1 MVFVTIFENITTFGK
16 GSRLLLARCQLKF
29 TRHES
34 QRSPNQPSCQ
44 FQGQEPL
51 LLPGCILLQGPATA
65 KLAKKVGRSWISK
78 HLYDKQNVIKKVGK
92 VAWLDLNLSGGNKIQ
107 ELESYG
113 KFLCVFVGTSTSFW
127 GLRSGP

>member
-16 GSRLLLARCQLKF
+16 GSRLLLARCQLNSLDTSHKDAPTNLLGSF
-29 TRHES
+29 KAKNPCCCRDVFCCKDPQ
-34 QRSPNQPSCQ
+34 QRSWPKKLEEVG
-44 FQGQEPL
+44 FQNT
-51 LLPGCILLQGPATA
+51 CMTNSWK
-65 KLAKKVGRSWISK
+65 KL
-78 HLYDKQNVIKKVGK
+78 GK
-92 VAWLDLNLSGGNKIQ
+92 VAWLDSNLRVRNKIQ